1 MTNLISSLKVFPDFK
16 SPGVF
21 GMNVWNLVTR
31 NPMRVSNALLI
42 GLTNVATIK
51 FNLKK
56 IFIEWVL
63 FAKIPRQWSLKVYTT

>member
-1 MTNLISSLKVFPDFK
+1 
-16 SPGVF
+16 
-21 GMNVWNLVTR
+21 MNVWNLVTR
-31 NPMRVSNALLI
+31 NPMRLSNALLI